1 MVRISDSK
9 VKFLLRMLVIFSII
23 IICDKAIGT
32 ILESL
37 YFRQQSGTS
46 YRTTYSIDSV
56 KADVLVFGS
65 SRASHSY
72 KPEIFENKFS
82 TSFYNTGKDGNFVL
96 YNYGVFKAIIRRY
109 SPEIVIFD
117 ISPGELAYA
126 SSEYER
132 LSSLLPYYKS
142 HPEIRR
148 IVDLRGPFE
157 KLKHLSSV
165 YPYNSLVLMILM
177 GNMESNK
184 LRKPDY
190 KGYVALNKTMKLQ
203 ERDTFQNPIGN
214 VDENKLNAFMDI
226 ISICKQKKI
235 ELIFVNSPLWN
246 INNKDFCRDK
256 FVKLCQSQGVRF
268 FDFSNH
274 PGISGNPDYFA
285 DINHLNDSGA
295 RIFSEFLT
303 DSILRAN

>member
-1 MVRISDSK
+1 MVSPLIRFISK
-9 VKFLLRMLVIFSII
+9 LILIFFILLMF
-23 IICDKAIGT
+23 DKSVGS
-32 ILESL
+32 ILEHF
-37 YFRQQSGTS
+37 YFRQHSGRD
-46 YRTTYSIDSV
+46 YRTTYSIDSTN
-56 KADVLVFGS
+56 AEILVFGS
-65 SRASHSY
+65 SRANHSY
-72 KPEIFENKFS
+72 VPEIFENEFS
-82 TSFYNTGKDGNFVL
+82 KTFYNTGKDGNFIL

-109 SPEIVIFD
+109 SPENIIFD
-117 ISPGELAYA
+117 LSPGELAY
-126 SSEYER
+126 STSEYER
-132 LSSLLPYYKS
+132 LASLLPYYKQ
-142 HPEIRR
+142 HPEIQR

-157 KLKHLSSV
+157 KIKHLSSV

-177 GNMESNK
+177 GNLESNK

-203 ERDTFQNPIGN
+203 ERVTFQITIGN
-214 VDENKLNAFMDI
+214 IDENKLNAFMDI

-246 INNKDFCRDK
+246 INNNDFYRDK

-274 PGISGNPDYFA
+274 PSISGNPDYFA

-295 RIFSEFLT
+295 RVFSNMLA
-303 DSILRAN
+303 DSIVHTK